1 MRHAMFR
8 HWWMAVLAITFLN
21 TGALAGDKEVRFVT
35 DPPGAQVLIDG
46 KVMGTTPTS
55 VKFAS
60 YCFGRKNWVFS
71 KYLNRPIQVQFM
83 KEGYAPKTVVITN
96 GPIQWVSLNGA
107 NRYEYY
113 LISSLEVNAK
123 LDSVQD
129 FFPHTPDVVSTG
141 AASSNSALPKLTTEQ
156 VAQRA
161 FGSVV
166 VITTSKGS
174 GSGFFITDTG
184 VIATNA
190 HVVEG
195 ESVATVSLSN
205 GKPLQSTSIYV
216 DSNRDLALVKVAGS
230 SFNPLPLNVALP
242 APGTEVVAIGSPG
255 ISTLTLTNTVTR
267 GVVGGIRKGEHGT
280 WIQTDTAINPG
291 NSGGPLL
298 DMQGEVVG
306 VNTMKIVATGYS
318 GLNFAI
324 SAGELASI
332 VKTQFGYDLSK
343 QPSRPSESSS
353 GTLVASNNTE
363 AVGQA
368 MSTGQNTVVPASL
381 SVPTQSLL
389 PPQNSGSA
397 SSNDSK
403 PLPAKLEI
411 SSNPSGADIELDGA
425 FVGDSPSLIG
435 VTSGEHTLKISKKGF
450 KPWEKKVTVSTG
462 TISISAEL
470 DPSETKASR
479 N

>member
-8 HWWMAVLAITFLN
+8 QWWMAVFAITFLN
-21 TGALAGDKEVRFVT
+21 VVAFAGDKEVRFVSE
-35 DPPGAQVLIDG
+35 PPGAQVFIDG
-46 KVMGTTPTS
+46 KVVGTTPTS

-60 YCFGRKNWVFS
+60 YCFGGKNWAFS
-71 KYLNRPIQVQFM
+71 KHLNRPIQVQFM
-83 KEGYAPKTVVITN
+83 KEGYAPKTLVITN

-113 LISSLEVNAK
+113 VIPSLEITAK

-129 FFPHTPDVVSTG
+129 FFPNHPDVVST
-141 AASSNSALPKLTTEQ
+141 AAGRPNSTLPNLTTEQ

-216 DSNRDLALVKVAGS
+216 DSNRDLALIKVAGS
-230 SFNPLPLNVALP
+230 SFNALTLNVQLP

-280 WIQTDTAINPG
+280 WIQTDTSINPG

-298 DMQGEVVG
+298 NMQGEVVG

-332 VKTQFGYDLSK
+332 VKTQFGYDLFRS
-343 QPSRPSESSS
+343 PTRPSDSSP
-353 GTLVASNNTE
+353 GTLVASNNGD
-363 AVGQA
+363 AVGQP
-368 MSTGQNTVVPASL
+368 MSTGQNTVIPTSL
-381 SVPTQSLL
+381 SAPPQALL
-389 PPQNSGSA
+389 PQNSGS
-397 SSNDSK
+397 SPSNESK
-403 PLPAKLEI
+403 PLPAKLDI
-411 SSNPSGADIELDGA
+411 SSKPSGADIELDGA
-425 FVGDSPSLIG
+425 FVGDSPSSIG
-435 VTSGEHTLKISKKGF
+435 VTSGEHTLKISQKGF
-450 KPWEKKVTVSTG
+450 KPWERKITVSSG

-470 DPSETKASR
+470 DPLEATTPKR
-479 N
+479 